1 MYKKNI
7 LVICAHDD
15 DFIIGGGGS
24 LLHYIDEGYS
34 IIQVIFS
41 TGEMSHPHLKKS
53 IISKTRKKET
63 EEIAKKIG
71 IKKLIYFNL
80 PDTQVREHIDSKIK
94 DKLKKIIQSYKPK
107 KIFTVSI
114 KDTHPD
120 HRAVHRTVLEVV
132 NSLKIPYTVYTFQ
145 VWNIFSRNLPLL
157 QIDISDYF
165 KEKIKIMRMHKSQ
178 LFYIYLQLLPVYLR
192 ARLNGLKY
200 HCKYAEVFYK
210 VK

>member
-1 MYKKNI
+1 M
-7 LVICAHDD
+7 
-15 DFIIGGGGS
+15 GGS
-24 LLHYIDEGYS
+24 ILKYIDEGYS

-41 TGEMSHPHLKKS
+41 TGEMSHPHLRKS
-53 IISKTRKKET
+53 VISKTRKKET

-80 PDTQVREHIDSKIK
+80 PDTQVKENIDSNIK
-94 DKLKKIIQSYKPK
+94 DKLRKIIQTYKPN

-120 HRAVHRTVLEVV
+120 HRAVHKAVIEVV
-132 NSLKIPYTVYTFQ
+132 NQLKTHYPIYTFQ
-145 VWNIFSRNLPLL
+145 IWNIFSRNLPLL

-165 KEKIKIMRMHKSQ
+165 EEKIRIMKMHRSQ
-178 LFYIYLQLLPVYLR
+178 WVSIYLQLLPVYIR
-192 ARLNGLKY
+192 VRLNGLKY

-210 VK
+210 LK

>member
-1 MYKKNI
+1 MYNKNI
-7 LVICAHDD
+7 LVVCAHDD
-15 DFIIGGGGS
+15 DSNIAMGGS
-24 LLHYIDEGYS
+24 IMKFIDEGYN
-34 IIQVIFS
+34 IIQIIFS
-41 TGEMSHPHLKKS
+41 KGEMSHPHLKKS
-53 IISKTRKKET
+53 IVSKTRKKET
-63 EEIAKKIG
+63 EEIAEDIG

-80 PDTQVREHIDSKIK
+80 PDTQVRDHIDSKVK
-94 DKLKKIIQSYKPK
+94 KELKKIIQKYKPE

-120 HRAVHRTVLEVV
+120 HRAVHKAVLEVV
-132 NSLKIPYTVYTFQ
+132 NSIKIDYPVYGFQ

-165 KEKIKIMRMHKSQ
+165 KEKIRIMKMHKSQ
-178 LFYIYLQLLPVYLR
+178 LFYIYLQLIPVYLR

-200 HCKYAEVFYK
+200 HCKYTEVFYK